1 VDINA
6 LGIDFGFTPK
16 KINAR
21 VQENNTMDEKF
32 TWNPKW
38 LKWLI
43 VGWKI

>member
-1 VDINA
+1 MPWVLI
-6 LGIDFGFTPK
+6 LGSHQKKLMLGSK
-16 KINAR
+16 KI
-21 VQENNTMDEKF
+21 TMDEKF